1 VTTLTPARE
10 HGLEVAATRLPA
22 LAAHAE
28 RRTAWA
34 DLVARYLAPRKGRT
48 LEGYASDLNDLT
60 AWADARG
67 LDPLDLDRALAD
79 LWVRDLE
86 ARRYAPATIARR
98 IAAVAGAYRYALEE
112 GVLDRDPFARVKRP
126 RVPSTSPRHGLT
138 LEEARRVLEV
148 AHPDP
153 RDAVLAGL
161 LLLLGVRASEV
172 GAITRDALKHDRGH
186 LTVTLAGK
194 GGRLDRVPVAPYLAD
209 ALDRYLALEERRPHD
224 RRRYRYATRVRWAGD
239 GPAPLLTNA
248 NGDRLDRHAITRA
261 VTRLTRAAG
270 VARRVCPHDLRHAM
284 VTLALEAGVPL
295 HRVQDA
301 ARHADPSTTRRYDRA
316 RDALDGHATYALDT
330 YLAAAP

>member
-1 VTTLTPARE
+1 VSTLTVARG
-10 HGLEVAATRLPA
+10 HA
-22 LAAHAE
+22 LAEHAE
-28 RRTAWA
+28 ARTAWA
-34 DLVARYLAPRKGRT
+34 DLAARYLASLTGRT
-48 LEGYASDLNDLT
+48 REAYAADLADLT
-60 AWADARG
+60 AWASERN

-79 LWVRDLE
+79 LWRDDLT
-86 ARRYAPATIARR
+86 RRYAPSTVARR
-98 IAAVAGAYRYALEE
+98 ITGAAGAYRYALEE

-148 AHPDP
+148 AQADP

-172 GAITRDALKHDRGH
+172 GAIPLDALEHDRGH
-186 LTVTLAGK
+186 LTVTLTGK

-209 ALDRYLALEERRPHD
+209 ALDRYLALEERHPHD

-270 VARRVCPHDLRHAM
+270 VERRVCPHDLRHAM

-316 RDALDGHATYALDT
+316 RDALDGHATYTLAD
-330 YLAAAP
+330 YLTAAP